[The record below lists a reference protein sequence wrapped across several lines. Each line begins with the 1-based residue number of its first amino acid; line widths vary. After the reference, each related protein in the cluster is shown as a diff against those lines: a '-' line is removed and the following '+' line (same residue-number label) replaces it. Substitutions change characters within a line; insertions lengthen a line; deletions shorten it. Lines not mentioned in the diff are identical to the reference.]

1 MVTLKINAAFGSDGQ
16 LLGVAA
22 ITVYINELGTLT
34 DLVTTALQNR
44 TKGNVYPT
52 IVIANCS
59 IAVSISTMTQL
70 ARQSYCKSSG
80 FRGLFELCQKLLGV
94 KSFITKQLPIC
105 REV

>member
-1 MVTLKINAAFGSDGQ
+1 MVTLKFKAAFGSDGQ

-22 ITVYINELGTLT
+22 ITVYVNELGTLT

-80 FRGLFELCQKLLGV
+80 FRV
-94 KSFITKQLPIC
+94 
-105 REV
+105 